1 MFKKSVVVKQ
11 FSEKITKRIARIPTA
26 DLEMWAENSLTEI
39 GRCLSLYSKNRDELI
54 LDEALLGAEALHAVL
69 NELKERTAKR

>member
-1 MFKKSVVVKQ
+1 MFKKKVVVKN

-26 DLEMWAENSLTEI
+26 DLETWAENSLTEI
-39 GRCLSLYSKNRDELI
+39 GRCLSLYGKNRDELI

-69 NELKERTAKR
+69 NQLKERTAKR